1 MTNSLEPTET
11 TFLHKESLAK
21 RILFCTDFSE
31 NANFAFNFAIDAAI
45 RRPDSKLYLLHVV
58 PESEAQ
64 FWKSYIYEVEDVDA
78 KAMHDIQERID
89 QAYRSRLPD
98 GLELKVEFRIGKD
111 YQEILDF
118 THENQID
125 LIVMGRQGHNAL
137 QKAFFGNVTEK
148 VVRKADSAV
157 LVVPLSYRKRLS
169 SS

>member
-1 MTNSLEPTET
+1 MKMTNSFEPAET
-11 TFLHKESLAK
+11 TCQ

-31 NANFAFNFAIDAAI
+31 NASFAFNFAIDAAI
-45 RRPDSKLYLLHVV
+45 RRPGSKLYLLHVV

-89 QAYRSRLPD
+89 QTYRSRLPA

-111 YQEILDF
+111 YQQILNF
-118 THENQID
+118 TRENQID
-125 LIVMGRQGHNAL
+125 LIVMGRQGHNTL

-169 SS
+169 NA